1 VAELSLFYGLI
12 IKLGINVIDT
22 YNFSNTILEL
32 NVRTHTEMPR
42 IICLSSRL
50 ALSVADEGYSRNAS
64 CALNLISTFSLR
76 QAKYASFTWF

>member
-1 VAELSLFYGLI
+1 MPFKSVGFERSWWRLFQKRVVRIKFDIYVFIYGLI

-42 IICLSSRL
+42 I
-50 ALSVADEGYSRNAS
+50 
-64 CALNLISTFSLR
+64 
-76 QAKYASFTWF
+76 